1 MDSRGDQARFPRGG
15 RPFRT
20 PRILVIPT
28 PVASAVSYYYGNDL
42 SYLGHRI
49 PGQPEK
55 GITTMTRS
63 RRNRMLSGVCAGI
76 AEQVGIGTFWIRLL
90 FVTAAV
96 IIPGVS
102 LIAVVTLY
110 ILMALVLPWDDEVAR
125 YR

>member
-1 MDSRGDQARFPRGG
+1 MDSKGDPALFTRGG

-20 PRILVIPT
+20 PRITVIPT
-28 PVASAVSYYYGNDL
+28 LLSSRVSYYYGNDL

-55 GITTMTRS
+55 GITIMTRS

-102 LIAVVTLY
+102 LIAVVALY
-110 ILMALVLPWDDEVAR
+110 IVMALVLPWDDEVAR

>member
-1 MDSRGDQARFPRGG
+1 
-15 RPFRT
+15 
-20 PRILVIPT
+20 
-28 PVASAVSYYYGNDL
+28 
-42 SYLGHRI
+42 
-49 PGQPEK
+49 
-55 GITTMTRS
+55 MTRS

-76 AEQVGIGTFWIRLL
+76 AEQVGIGTFWIRML

-102 LIAVVTLY
+102 LIAVVALY